1 MTYVSALLAKDA
13 SRILP
18 FDGYELKTKA
28 EENAFVS
35 AVGELQPGEILRLF
49 IDHNPFN
56 LIRKIAIRYGSKLIF
71 QYRQN
76 REGAVVID
84 FKKVRV

>member
-28 EENAFVS
+28 KENAFVRS
-35 AVGELQPGEILRLF
+35 GWA
-49 IDHNPFN
+49 N
-56 LIRKIAIRYGSKLIF
+56 LNRVVSGKIC
-71 QYRQN
+71 
-76 REGAVVID
+76 
-84 FKKVRV
+84 

>member
-1 MTYVSALLAKDA
+1 MWLRWTLTAQWPSSYCSLEVE
-13 SRILP
+13 ICLP
-18 FDGYELKTKA
+18 KRVK
-28 EENAFVS
+28 S
-35 AVGELQPGEILRLF
+35 SELQPGEILRLF

-84 FKKVRV
+84 FKKVRG